1 MDSMLSNVNSTRQFV
16 LLFMTTVLILD
27 HNMMALPGNFLGSNL
42 CGKSKKALRI
52 FVDLNFMIIA

>member
-1 MDSMLSNVNSTRQFV
+1 MDSVLSNVNSTRQFV

-27 HNMMALPGNFLGSNL
+27 RMMALPGNFLGSNL